1 MPNTRILKNNDTFPW
16 FILKQVHP
24 NQLSLIFPIWK
35 KSVTSEQNLLLT
47 SHLKNISFSVGQPG
61 MEMNKMVG
69 REGQMHTGE
78 REGMGG
84 HAHSH
89 TRQAEHSPTYHQ
101 QEMEEKQKKGI

>member
-1 MPNTRILKNNDTFPW
+1 
-16 FILKQVHP
+16 
-24 NQLSLIFPIWK
+24 
-35 KSVTSEQNLLLT
+35 
-47 SHLKNISFSVGQPG
+47 